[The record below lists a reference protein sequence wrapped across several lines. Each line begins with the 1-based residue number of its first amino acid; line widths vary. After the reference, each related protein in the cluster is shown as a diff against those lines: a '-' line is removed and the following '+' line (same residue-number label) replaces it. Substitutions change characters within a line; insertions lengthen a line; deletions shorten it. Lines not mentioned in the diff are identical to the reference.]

1 MRSCPHS
8 CAVER
13 RHFTSSMEERLQK
26 ILARAGIAS
35 RRAAEEMIRAGRV
48 RVDGHTVTQLGYKA
62 DPAKVQIHVDGREI
76 ASEEK
81 IYLLL
86 NKPAGYI
93 TTLSDPQGRKQ
104 VTDLVREVPG
114 RLFPVGRLDFDTEGA
129 LIMTN
134 DGAFAHR
141 ILHPSHE
148 INRTYEALVSGR
160 PNRDTL
166 RQLSE
171 GIALDGL
178 VTAPARLRLLRQ
190 EARKALVEIIIHEG
204 RKRQV
209 RRMFQAVGHRVLHL
223 RRTAYGA
230 LRLNDL
236 PPGHY
241 RMLSPT
247 DLNRIFYK

>member
-1 MRSCPHS
+1 
-8 CAVER
+8 
-13 RHFTSSMEERLQK
+13 MEERLQK

-35 RRAAEEMIRAGRV
+35 RRSAEELIRAGRV
-48 RVDGHTVTQLGYKA
+48 RVDGNTVTQLGYKVDA
-62 DPAKVQIHVDGREI
+62 AKVQIHVDGKAI
-76 ASEEK
+76 ASERK

-93 TTLSDPQGRKQ
+93 TTLSDPQGRKL
-104 VTDLVREVPG
+104 VTDLVREIPG

-160 PNRDTL
+160 PNREAL

-171 GIALDGL
+171 GIVLDGL

-190 EARKALVEIIIHEG
+190 AVGKSLVEIIIHEG

-241 RMLSPT
+241 RMLSPA